1 MQVDCTPKLRH
12 EKWTIVLRKGFMRKT
27 KDGRRLYP
35 LKFKVVAIKRVEKGE
50 RPSVVARQLKIS
62 EALLSRWRRRFRKSG
77 PAGLGEIG
85 RPLGGKP
92 AIRRDGK
99 KRVAQLERLVGR
111 QQLAIDFLEQAL
123 GRVEASSRKKSGSG
137 GTASS
142 K

>member
-1 MQVDCTPKLRH
+1 
-12 EKWTIVLRKGFMRKT
+12 MRKT

-35 LKFKVVAIKRVEKGE
+35 LKFKVDAIKRVEKGE

-62 EALLSRWRRRFRKSG
+62 EALLSRWRRRFLKSG

-85 RPLGGKP
+85 RPLGRKP
-92 AIRRDGK
+92 AVRRDGK

-123 GRVEASSRKKSGSG
+123 RRVETSSRKKSGSG

>member
-1 MQVDCTPKLRH
+1 MDNS
-12 EKWTIVLRKGFMRKT
+12 LRKGFMRKT

-35 LKFKVVAIKRVEKGE
+35 LKFKLDAIKCVEKGE
-50 RPSVVARQLKIS
+50 RPSIVARQLKVP
-62 EALLSRWRRRFRKSG
+62 EARLSRWRWGFSKSG

-92 AIRRDGK
+92 VVRRDGK
-99 KRVAQLERLVGR
+99 KRVAHLERLVGR

-123 GRVEASSRKKSGSG
+123 RRVEASSRKKSGSG

>member
-1 MQVDCTPKLRH
+1 V
-12 EKWTIVLRKGFMRKT
+12 E
-27 KDGRRLYP
+27 
-35 LKFKVVAIKRVEKGE
+35 FKVAAIERVEQGE

-77 PAGLGEIG
+77 PAGLSEIG
-85 RPLGGKP
+85 RPRRGRP
-92 AIRRDGK
+92 AGRRDPE
-99 KRVAQLERLVGR
+99 KRVAELERLVGR

-123 GRVEASSRKKSGSG
+123 RRVEASSRKKNGNG